1 MKEIVKRLEAAVKE
15 SNKIDEAWE
24 LDPENTELE
33 KAWDA
38 AYKTEYG
45 IRTELANAIVKFTKQ
60 IDFETAF
67 KMTYNSNTIELIK
80 LADNV

>member
-1 MKEIVKRLEAAVKE
+1 MKEIVKRLESAIEE
-15 SNKIDEAWE
+15 SNKIDEKWE

-67 KMTYNSNTIELIK
+67 KMTYNPNTIELIK